1 MKVDG
6 ILEKKD
12 DNNKVTPVAEKKYD
26 LNKTIILALVGL
38 VLLFMPGTINT
49 VVGIIAGIILLLLGV
64 WTIYNYV
71 QKKKGNGIVFVTG
84 ILYTVLGIL
93 IIVDPGAIMS
103 LAVKCLG
110 VYMIILS
117 LLKLKVALTIRKTAH
132 LWTGTLTI
140 AVLFLAF
147 GILLVVSPDFI
158 KEITRLAGA
167 FLVAVAVMDIIDNY
181 ILQRK

>member
-12 DNNKVTPVAEKKYD
+12 DNNTPKVEQKYD

-38 VLLFMPGTINT
+38 VLLFMPGTVNT
-49 VVGIIAGIILLLLGV
+49 VVGIIAGSILLLLGI

-71 QKKKGNGIVFVTG
+71 QKKKGSGIVFVTG
-84 ILYTVLGIL
+84 ILYTVLGVL

-117 LLKLKVALTIRKTAH
+117 LLKIKVALTIRKTAR
-132 LWTGTLTI
+132 LWTGTLII

-147 GILLVVSPDFI
+147 GILLVTNPFALQ
-158 KEITRLAGA
+158 EITKLAGA
-167 FLVAVAVMDIIDNY
+167 FLVAVAIMDIVDNY

>member
-12 DNNKVTPVAEKKYD
+12 DNNQVKTTTENKYD

-38 VLLFMPGTINT
+38 VLLFMPGTVNKI
-49 VVGIIAGIILLLLGV
+49 VGIVAGVILLALGI
-64 WTIYNYV
+64 WTIYNYI

-84 ILYTVLGIL
+84 ILYTVLGVL
-93 IIVDPGAIMS
+93 IIVDPGAIMN

-117 LLKLKVALTIRKTAH
+117 LLKLKVALTIRKTAK
-132 LWTGTLTI
+132 LWTGTLTV

-147 GILLVVSPDFI
+147 GILLVTNPFAMQ
-158 KEITRLAGA
+158 EITKLAGA
-167 FLVAVAVMDIIDNY
+167 FLVAVAIMDIIDNY